1 MTRTTSFL
9 LTLAGAVVLGWA
21 AVRTPAPLPADA
33 PATEFSAT
41 RAMADIRAIAS
52 TTRATGTPEIAVA
65 RAHLGARLAALGFVV
80 GVMVP
85 W

>member
-9 LTLAGAVVLGWA
+9 LTLAGAAALGWA

-52 TTRATGTPEIAVA
+52 TTRATGTPEIAAA
-65 RAHLGARLAALGFVV
+65 RSASPGARRRFPCRRGPPRA
-80 GVMVP
+80 
-85 W
+85 